1 MDINEKIQ
9 KIIEAAGDIKPG
21 VKHISVKH
29 DDCCPAIKTKN
40 LLDCT
45 CDPDIKKMKPDA

>member
-9 KIIEAAGDIKPG
+9 KIIEAAGDG

-29 DDCCPAIKTKN
+29 DDGCPAIKTKN

-45 CDPDIKKMKPDA
+45 CDPDIESIAVN